1 MARKITLFELHFDG
15 INFGFGGGEPSE
27 DVDLELAD
35 EAERGDRRTPPRARR
50 VFAIVGAVV
59 LASVVRRRLAGR
71 VRGKMSEVSED
82 RDIAIEEVDG
92 YDDGPEQQ
100 TAE

>member
-27 DVDLELAD
+27 DVDLELGD
-35 EAERGDRRTPPRARR
+35 EADRVGRRTPPRARR

-71 VRGKMSEVSED
+71 VRGKMSED

-100 TAE
+100 IAE